1 MSDDEEE
8 PVVETT
14 EEAEPEGPMDT
25 TTALKMV
32 LKKALIHDGLRRGI
46 HECAKSLEKG
56 EAELCLLARNCDEAG
71 YTRLV
76 QALCQNKSVNLFEVD
91 DNKEL
96 GEWAGLCKLDDEGNA
111 RKVVACSCVVI
122 TNFGEESEGLRI
134 LQEHLASA

>member
-1 MSDDEEE
+1 MCAVYTMSDDEEE

-56 EAELCLLARNCDEAG
+56 EAEDARSRIKGRPVQSQRSPPTPYDP
-71 YTRLV
+71 RLRQAVRSSPDVHMPWAYV
-76 QALCQNKSVNLFEVD
+76 QP
-91 DNKEL
+91 
-96 GEWAGLCKLDDEGNA
+96 
-111 RKVVACSCVVI
+111 
-122 TNFGEESEGLRI
+122 
-134 LQEHLASA
+134 LQGFDWLK